1 MKLSCGISVETQGNL
16 DHPALVFL
24 HGVGTDGT
32 AWQPQL
38 RAFADEFRV
47 IAWHMPGY
55 ADSDPHTP
63 LTFPDLATG
72 LGNVLDNLEIEA
84 AHIIGHSIGG
94 MVAQQFAASFPQR
107 VHSLTLSATS
117 PAFGKPDGEWQQEFV
132 RKRLEPLEAGKTLAD
147 LAPKMVQELT
157 GDTPDPVGIS
167 LALHSIQAVS
177 NAAFA
182 AGVRCIVGF
191 DRRDNLPNLT
201 MPVLVLSGA
210 QDSNAP
216 AAMMEKMA
224 SKIPDARYVCLDGVG
239 HLGNLENPN
248 AFNQTLRDFFAT
260 LKS

>member
-1 MKLSCGISVETQGNL
+1 MKLPCGISVEIQGSP
-16 DHPALVFL
+16 DHPALIFL

-55 ADSDPHTP
+55 ADSEPRTP
-63 LTFPDLATG
+63 LTFSDLATD
-72 LGNVLDNLEIEA
+72 LGNVLDELGIES
-84 AHIIGHSIGG
+84 AHVVGHSIVG
-94 MVAQQFAASFPQR
+94 MVAQQFAASAPQR
-107 VHSLTLSATS
+107 LRSLTLSATS

-147 LAPKMVQELT
+147 LAPKMVQDLT
-157 GDTPDPVGIS
+157 GDNPDPVGIS
-167 LALHSIQAVS
+167 LALHSIQAVP

-201 MPVLVLSGA
+201 MPVLVLAGA
-210 QDSNAP
+210 QDTNAP
-216 AAMMEKMA
+216 APMMEKMA
-224 SKIPDARYVCLDGVG
+224 SKIPGARYVCLDGVG
-239 HLGNLENPN
+239 HLGNLENPD
-248 AFNQTLRDFFAT
+248 AFNQALRDFFAT
-260 LKS
+260 LEP